1 MRSKNDETP
10 VAATNEVSNL
20 SVTSEE
26 LTMKIIAKEKSEFTI
41 FRFGDSEIRVIDKS
55 GEPWF
60 VAADICK
67 ALELSNPSKSVA
79 ALDDDEKDVLNSD
92 PNFKLGSV
100 GNGPQSLNIVSES
113 GMYTLVLR
121 CRDAV
126 NKGSV
131 PHSFRKWVTAEVLP
145 AIRKGGSY
153 EKPKAISKK
162 ASVEE
167 RTPLRDA
174 VNMLVSKKHMMY
186 PEAYSLIHKR
196 FEVRSI
202 EDLTSEQIPVAVEY
216 VHTVILEGELL
227 GHEVGQLKLPFS
239 YPMEY
244 FNQYSHVRG
253 LSERA
258 LSAPWRYPADM
269 LIPNGDNPNPLG
281 RMLGELKNM
290 GCEVD
295 AALFQL
301 LSLQHHLESL
311 RSKISSIQRAVM

>member
-1 MRSKNDETP
+1 
-10 VAATNEVSNL
+10 
-20 SVTSEE
+20 
-26 LTMKIIAKEKSEFTI
+26 MKIIAKEKSEFTI
-41 FRFGDSEIRVIDKS
+41 FRFGDSEIRVIDKA

-60 VAADICK
+60 VAEDVCS
-67 ALELSNPSKSVA
+67 ALQLSNPTMSMK
-79 ALDDDEKDVLNSD
+79 ALDEEERSKFN
-92 PNFKLGSV
+92 LGRQ
-100 GNGPQSLNIVSES
+100 GEANIVSES

-131 PHSFRKWVTAEVLP
+131 PHAFRKWVTAEVLP
-145 AIRKGGSY
+145 AIRKQGVY
-153 EKPKAISKK
+153 EKPKVITKK
-162 ASVEE
+162 ASVED

-174 VNMLVSKKHMMY
+174 VNLLVSKKHMMY
-186 PEAYSLIHKR
+186 PEAYALIHKQ

-202 EDLTSEQIPVAVEY
+202 EDLTSEQIPLAVEY

-227 GHEVGQLKLPFS
+227 GKEVGQLKLPFS

-244 FNQYSHVRG
+244 FNQYRHIRG
-253 LSERA
+253 MSENA

-269 LIPNGDNPNPLG
+269 LVPNGDNPNPLG

-290 GCEVD
+290 GLEVD